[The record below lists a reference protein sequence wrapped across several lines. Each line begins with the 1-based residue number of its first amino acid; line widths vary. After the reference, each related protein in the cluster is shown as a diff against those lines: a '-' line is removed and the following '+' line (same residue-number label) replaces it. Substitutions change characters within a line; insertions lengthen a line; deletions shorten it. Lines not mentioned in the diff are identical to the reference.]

1 MKRRRRHDAID
12 TYAYLTRKTV
22 GPVLDR
28 TGREVRG
35 IAGGVIEGLAS
46 ILRGPSNPPKKNE
59 KGKRR

>member
-1 MKRRRRHDAID
+1 MKKRRKHNALD

-28 TGREVRG
+28 TDREVGG

-46 ILRGPSNPPKKNE
+46 ILRGPAKPQKQ
-59 KGKRR
+59 KGKDRTR